1 MSIDISQIIPQFDA
15 RYHFVCTLDLSV
27 SRVLYDS
34 LPQMLVVHSYLGLV
48 PEERLL
54 SKTLEQHHHHHL
66 LAAFLHTMSI
76 PAEKKKKW

>member
-1 MSIDISQIIPQFDA
+1 
-15 RYHFVCTLDLSV
+15 
-27 SRVLYDS
+27 
-34 LPQMLVVHSYLGLV
+34 MLVVHSYLGLV

-54 SKTLEQHHHHHL
+54 SKTLEQHHHRHL